1 MDGKSIMNIISL
13 IGSAIISIIGI
24 ILKVPM

>member
-13 IGSAIISIIGI
+13 VGSAIISIIGI

>member
-1 MDGKSIMNIISL
+1 MDGKTIMNIISL
-13 IGSAIISIIGI
+13 VGSAIISIIGI